1 MLQAY
6 WRDERVVYRKRISER
21 DNAGNVSTSLDADA
35 VEAGAQVCEAADG
48 PTYLFYSENQ
58 RPSSTEP
65 CDEDVQQVMTT
76 FRLSHEDA
84 TRALIV
90 KQELGTKCSF

>member
-1 MLQAY
+1 MQEAQHEFREVVQMELNELL
-6 WRDERVVYRKRISER
+6 RRGVERERAVRTLLRRIVK
-21 DNAGNVSTSLDADA
+21 D
-35 VEAGAQVCEAADG
+35 
-48 PTYLFYSENQ
+48 
-58 RPSSTEP
+58 STEP